1 MNENIIKD
9 TKSKMIK
16 CLDNLEHRF
25 NTVRAGRA
33 NPSSLDGVYVSY
45 YGTDTPLKQMAT
57 ISVPEARQ
65 LFIKPFDKSVLGDI
79 ERSILASNLG
89 YTPSNNGESIII
101 TIPVLTEERRRELIK
116 QVKALSEECK
126 VAIRNVRQDSK
137 KDIEKLE
144 VSDDEVKRL
153 ETELQNI
160 VNEYNKLVDKKLDEK
175 TDELMTV

>member
-16 CLDNLEHRF
+16 CLENLEHRF

-45 YGTDTPLKQMAT
+45 YGVDTPLKQMAT

-65 LFIKPFDKSVLGDI
+65 LFIKPFDKTTLGDI
-79 ERSILASNLG
+79 EKAILASNLG

-101 TIPVLTEERRRELIK
+101 TIPVLTEDRRRELIK
-116 QVKALSEECK
+116 QVKSLAEEGK
-126 VAIRNVRQDSK
+126 VAIRNVRADSK
-137 KDIEKLE
+137 KDI
-144 VSDDEVKRL
+144 DRL
-153 ETELQNI
+153 EASEDEKSRLEKELQDV
-160 VNEYNKLVDKKLDEK
+160 VNEYNKLVDKKLEEK